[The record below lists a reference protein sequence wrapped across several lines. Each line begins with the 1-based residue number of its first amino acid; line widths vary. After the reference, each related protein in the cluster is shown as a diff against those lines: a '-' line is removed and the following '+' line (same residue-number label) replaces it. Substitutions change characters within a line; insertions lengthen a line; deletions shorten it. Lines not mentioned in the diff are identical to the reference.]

1 MMLDIPSEEAPMEAG
16 IFGKYRESKGGG
28 APVSQG
34 WIWSLGT
41 ERNKERE
48 GGF

>member
-28 APVSQG
+28 
-34 WIWSLGT
+34 
-41 ERNKERE
+41 
-48 GGF
+48 GGGGGGVLP